1 MCCKLHGTKL
11 YFVTLDGMPRFL
23 LIWFCPTLD
32 PSSAR
37 LSMNSALQP
46 WKNINPETV
55 MDQPLGE
62 GCAQSAHGRDWVPT
76 GFGQTRFFMNS
87 GALLERRGRDA
98 PCCSK
103 KWCAFNRL
111 SFDVDWLGCKGHIT
125 SRRLGWKLVV
135 YPVPRLKSQCEA
147 AKRGESAC
155 SPGCRFFLDVLLD
168 TTATAR
174 PRWGPQLCHG
184 KPLDPPPWESL
195 RQASKNP
202 DGCQAAHETNE
213 MDTPQ
218 DPCICLVI
226 KTKHVFAILLLFF
239 RRYLYQCLWNVYT
252 CIDMHRLFVY
262 TVQRLSCKHD
272 VHQGYP
278 RCGGFN
284 MSVVEKRVGDWRHPE
299 PSNPQYKNTQEF
311 QWSMFLCETM

>member
-1 MCCKLHGTKL
+1 MKDEEET
-11 YFVTLDGMPRFL
+11 
-23 LIWFCPTLD
+23 
-32 PSSAR
+32 R
-37 LSMNSALQP
+37 LAV
-46 WKNINPETV
+46 E
-55 MDQPLGE
+55 
-62 GCAQSAHGRDWVPT
+62 
-76 GFGQTRFFMNS
+76 
-87 GALLERRGRDA
+87 
-98 PCCSK
+98 

-111 SFDVDWLGCKGHIT
+111 SFDVDWVAKAILHPEDLDGNWWSTLC
-125 SRRLGWKLVV
+125 LVWKANVKQQNEANRHAALVV
-135 YPVPRLKSQCEA
+135 GS
-147 AKRGESAC
+147 
-155 SPGCRFFLDVLLD
+155 FLMSFLIPLLQQGLGG
-168 TTATAR
+168 AR
-174 PRWGPQLCHG
+174 NSVMEN
-184 KPLDPPPWESL
+184 PLTLYPWESL